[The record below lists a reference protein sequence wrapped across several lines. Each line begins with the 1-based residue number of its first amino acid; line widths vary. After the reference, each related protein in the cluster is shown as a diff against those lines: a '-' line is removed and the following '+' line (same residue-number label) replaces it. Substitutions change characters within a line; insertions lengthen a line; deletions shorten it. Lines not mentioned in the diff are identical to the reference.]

1 MKKWVQLAVVV
12 IVLVVMDQLT
22 KYWASNSLISG
33 AIEVIPGVF
42 EFHYVENRG
51 AAFGILQN
59 QQWFF
64 IIGTLIMTVV
74 LLIMYRKFPLEKR
87 CFWLRVSCMLIISG
101 AIGNLIDR
109 VAVQY
114 VVDFLYFKLI
124 DFPVF
129 NVADCYVVIGVGIL
143 ILVFFLQKEMTDEL
157 IFAEKEK

>member
-1 MKKWVQLAVVV
+1 MKKWIQLVIAVM
-12 IVLVVMDQLT
+12 VLIALDQLT
-22 KYWASNSLISG
+22 KYWASTRLIYE

-59 QQWFF
+59 QRWFF
-64 IIGTLIMTVV
+64 IIGTTIMLFV
-74 LLIMYRKFPLEKR
+74 LVRMYRKFPLEKR
-87 CFWLRVSCMLIISG
+87 CLWLRISCMLIIAG

-109 VAVQY
+109 VYLQY

-129 NVADCYVVIGVGIL
+129 NVADCYVVVGVGIL

-157 IFAEKEK
+157 VFGENSK